1 MIYNQMR
8 MICSLHKKRG
18 EEVQEFNLSPHFY
31 EKMVKKVLI
40 YNDKQIDLVCEGWLK
55 IEKYFYIELKTAQ
68 GIIYTTNYI
77 YKLRNDNSIRY

>member
-1 MIYNQMR
+1 
-8 MICSLHKKRG
+8 
-18 EEVQEFNLSPHFY
+18 
-31 EKMVKKVLI
+31 MVKKVLV
-40 YNDKQIDLVCEGWLK
+40 YNDKEIDLVCEGWLK